1 MMNFD
6 GGTAYAESDAD
17 DEYERSIG
25 DRSPVGDSEAS
36 PIDSELST
44 SAEHTPTTYGHRA
57 SADRLPETIITEWT
71 ADECADFIGTIGLH
85 QYADRFVENE
95 IVGEALVALQHDDLK
110 SMGIA
115 SVGHRLTILKSVY
128 DVKKAQDVPI
138 ESDHYLPLCKHFL
151 LRAFRENE
159 NARLTRSSSSRH
171 VAADAEAQYATATL
185 KDIKHLVEQLR
196 LRDERMS
203 LLEQDLRRMTDD
215 FRRLREDMLPALRL
229 VKDAQ
234 QPLPNLSGG
243 AAYTFEPTISPP
255 APTPPPGQGPGPG
268 VMRSYSQRKILI
280 GATPK
285 GTSPTQPT
293 HERTIAEQT
302 LDPASAAER
311 AVISSSHLA
320 AMNGGGQNS
329 AYPSPNMPSPTSPQ
343 NHLSGATLASRSY
356 RGDSIVPSSNR
367 TTLNDTDHSTY
378 GGRDKVSGGLPP
390 RRRETPVPDTPSTS
404 NASVEIFKSFRVS
417 MDDPCHKVLPAALKK
432 YQINAPWD
440 QYALYIVYGD
450 QERCLGMDEK
460 PLILFKQLD
469 KEGKKPMFMLRKT
482 NSAQVDDQ
490 GSGGMGG
497 AARGASTGY
506 DPPGGI
512 I

>member
-1 MMNFD
+1 V
-6 GGTAYAESDAD
+6 TAA
-17 DEYERSIG
+17 
-25 DRSPVGDSEAS
+25 
-36 PIDSELST
+36 
-44 SAEHTPTTYGHRA
+44 
-57 SADRLPETIITEWT
+57 
-71 ADECADFIGTIGLH
+71 
-85 QYADRFVENE
+85 N
-95 IVGEALVALQHDDLK
+95 
-110 SMGIA
+110 
-115 SVGHRLTILKSVY
+115 
-128 DVKKAQDVPI
+128 
-138 ESDHYLPLCKHFL
+138 
-151 LRAFRENE
+151 AF
-159 NARLTRSSSSRH
+159 

-196 LRDERMS
+196 LRDERMN
-203 LLEQDLRRMTDD
+203 LLEQDLRRMSDD

-234 QPLPNLSGG
+234 QPLPNLSGNNQSYG
-243 AAYTFEPTISPP
+243 YDSTTLSPP
-255 APTPPPGQGPGPG
+255 APTPPPTQPTAPK
-268 VMRSYSQRKILI
+268 RQYSQRKILI

-285 GTSPTQPT
+285 NASPTQAT
-293 HERTIAEQT
+293 HERTIAEHT
-302 LDPASAAER
+302 LDPAGAAER
-311 AVISSSHLA
+311 AVLSSTHLA
-320 AMNGGGQNS
+320 AMNGSGQTTS
-329 AYPSPNMPSPTSPQ
+329 PAYPSPNIPSPTSPQ
-343 NHLSGATLASRSY
+343 THMSTLASRSY
-356 RGDSIVPSSNR
+356 RGEAPPQTARS
-367 TTLNDTDHSTY
+367 DTDHGNY
-378 GGRDKVSGGLPP
+378 PREKLIGGPP

-482 NSAQVDDQ
+482 TSAQADSEP
-490 GSGGMGG
+490 GSAGIGSSSGRLGG
-497 AARGASTGY
+497 TY